1 MKKVSIAVIILSFS
15 AIILWAE
22 PERLRLATTT
32 SVENSGLLTKLIPVF
47 EAKSGMRVDVVV
59 VGTGKALRLG
69 ESGDVDVVL
78 VHAREAEDRFLSQGH
93 GVNRRDV
100 MHNDFVILG
109 PPEDPAGIT
118 GTVQASEALRQIA
131 EQRSLFISRADDSGT
146 HKREQ
151 ALWEQTGTNPAGD
164 WYKETGQDMGSVLI
178 MASALR
184 AYTISDRATYT
195 TFKDKI
201 DLQVL
206 AAGDPSLFNPY
217 SVIAVNPS
225 EKPFV
230 NYSGAMDFI
239 EWITSAEAQ
248 DIISNFKIRDE
259 VLFFPSSLPHKMQ
272 FKKKPSSVLFQNR
285 GTLIRSL
292 YEAGKLLL
300 SGNRELYFITLT
312 SLRFSL
318 FSTII
323 AALLS
328 LPLVFLLSFRHF
340 RGKKLILSI
349 LNTLMAL
356 PTVVIGLLV
365 FSFVSRSGPLES
377 ARLLFRP
384 SAVIFGQTIL
394 CFPIISSLVYGALS
408 KLDRRLRETLI
419 TLGASRREIFW
430 MTLKEGRIAVGTALL
445 AGFGRVIGEIG
456 ISMILGGNILWYTRT
471 LPTAIALE
479 ASKGEFETALA
490 LGIILLLIAFLVN
503 VVFHGMLKYERD

>member
-1 MKKVSIAVIILSFS
+1 
-15 AIILWAE
+15 
-22 PERLRLATTT
+22 
-32 SVENSGLLTKLIPVF
+32 
-47 EAKSGMRVDVVV
+47 
-59 VGTGKALRLG
+59 
-69 ESGDVDVVL
+69 
-78 VHAREAEDRFLSQGH
+78 
-93 GVNRRDV
+93 
-100 MHNDFVILG
+100 
-109 PPEDPAGIT
+109 
-118 GTVQASEALRQIA
+118 
-131 EQRSLFISRADDSGT
+131 
-146 HKREQ
+146 
-151 ALWEQTGTNPAGD
+151 
-164 WYKETGQDMGSVLI
+164 MGSVLT

-195 TFKDKI
+195 AFKDKI
-201 DLQVL
+201 DLRIL
-206 AAGDPSLFNPY
+206 AAGDSSLFNPY
-217 SVIAVNPS
+217 SVIAINPS
-225 EKPFV
+225 EKPYV
-230 NYSGAMDFI
+230 NYSGAVDFI

-272 FKKKPSSVLFQNR
+272 FKTKPSGVLFQNR
-285 GTLIRSL
+285 GTLVRSL

-300 SGNRELYFITLT
+300 SGDRELYFITLT

-323 AALLS
+323 ATLLS
-328 LPLVFLLSFRHF
+328 LPLVFLLSFRNF
-340 RGKKLILSI
+340 RGKKLIVSI

-377 ARLLFRP
+377 ARILFRP
-384 SAVIFGQTIL
+384 SAVIIGQTIL

-408 KLDRRLRETLI
+408 KLDRRLSETLI

-479 ASKGEFETALA
+479 TSKGEFETALA

-503 VVFHGMLKYERD
+503 LAFHGMLRYERDYH